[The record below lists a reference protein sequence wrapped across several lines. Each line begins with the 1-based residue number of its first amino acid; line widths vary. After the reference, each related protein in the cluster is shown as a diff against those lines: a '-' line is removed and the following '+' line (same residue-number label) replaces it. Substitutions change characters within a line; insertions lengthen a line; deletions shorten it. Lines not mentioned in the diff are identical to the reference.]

1 MPSNSSVY
9 YEVSALAQ
17 YAAAESEDA
26 TSAVTIA
33 GEVLVADYP

>member
-1 MPSNSSVY
+1 MPSNPSVY
-9 YEVSALAQ
+9 YEFGALAQ
-17 YAAAESEDA
+17 YVAAESEDV